1 MLFSLCLVVF
11 YNLATWHALVGLTQ
25 LQGIKAAAFYAS
37 FAIFLWAAITL
48 LLTPF
53 SFRPTLK
60 PVLSLVAL
68 CSAAAAYFMNTY
80 GITIDTVMMQNVLET
95 NPGEAKALLS
105 GRLFLYLGLLGA
117 LPIALIWL
125 IPVTYRRVLPGLV
138 NKVLVCIGCVL
149 VIAASVGPSR
159 ALVASSRIST
169 RGSASRARAM
179 PTRWRSPPDNFRPR
193 SPTVVS

>member
-1 MLFSLCLVVF
+1 MEMRSKLRPVTSTRLVMLFSLCLVVF

-68 CSAAAAYFMNTY
+68 CSAAA
-80 GITIDTVMMQNVLET
+80 
-95 NPGEAKALLS
+95 PAL
-105 GRLFLYLGLLGA
+105 
-117 LPIALIWL
+117 
-125 IPVTYRRVLPGLV
+125 
-138 NKVLVCIGCVL
+138 
-149 VIAASVGPSR
+149 
-159 ALVASSRIST
+159 
-169 RGSASRARAM
+169 
-179 PTRWRSPPDNFRPR
+179 
-193 SPTVVS
+193 